1 MKENVTRMVT
11 LYTDCMHEAV
21 LKELLRSL
29 VVAVAITLV
38 VATSK
43 VVEIAQSNCTS

>member
-1 MKENVTRMVT
+1 MVA

-21 LKELLRSL
+21 LKELLSSL

-43 VVEIAQSNCTS
+43 VVEIVQTKCTS

>member
-1 MKENVTRMVT
+1 MKENVTRMVV

-21 LKELLRSL
+21 LKELLSSL

-38 VATSK
+38 VATAN
-43 VVEIAQSNCTS
+43 VIEIVQTNCTS